1 MRVSPK
7 KVSTKAPPNTK
18 QRVPSAASVGTDS
31 RTTAQARLKGRTAT
45 PEQTRSTSPRAAR
58 AGHPR
63 PKAKS
68 VASKNPSFVD
78 TTLSTT
84 VDTTSDTIAD
94 KNEVTIEEPNL
105 KRTDSDPDAIAMDDT
120 NVDIPNLGL
129 TALARLEDSD
139 VEALA
144 RSLLAARGES
154 IDETF
159 VSDIPGAMD
168 VALRLSAK
176 LQEMSETNLFDC
188 DKSKTNLC
196 RRDVGKSDSPADAL
210 LGDESCVEID
220 VDLVSTDS
228 EMFSQAPAEVVVE
241 SVADVTL
248 SGSGESDLEP
258 DTAMRPRRH
267 LGDLTLRSSS
277 SVNECV
283 DEATTHRSTSDVMQ
297 VLQPTSVY
305 HVADTSTSE
314 LAGQSFLAAV
324 PAIPAVTEPSVQ
336 VQEQT
341 VEVVDSARMTCLES
355 TSTLASIPPTAP
367 DGPPLIQDG
376 PPMVTMSHQNFY
388 STPPGVCDGQ
398 AKPRFVPAEH
408 SARFVP
414 LRGHTASQGFVGT
427 WSVPGHMVSGEAV
440 LWSSAQARSGANTP
454 RMPMDRVLDSSQTS
468 PGQSP
473 LPWTWTRGPHGLVQS
488 HTTTMPVGALGSARC
503 LMPQRSSLVMPQ
515 GGSTPNQ
522 CQRSAVVTSP
532 QGAGRLPRAAS
543 CASHASTPSG
553 AVPVTASIAC
563 EKPSL
568 SHVPAVVGS
577 ATPSGPSSS
586 WCFQTALMAC

>member
-1 MRVSPK
+1 M
-7 KVSTKAPPNTK
+7 
-18 QRVPSAASVGTDS
+18 Q
-31 RTTAQARLKGRTAT
+31 
-45 PEQTRSTSPRAAR
+45 
-58 AGHPR
+58 
-63 PKAKS
+63 
-68 VASKNPSFVD
+68 
-78 TTLSTT
+78 
-84 VDTTSDTIAD
+84 
-94 KNEVTIEEPNL
+94 EPNL
-105 KRTDSDPDAIAMDDT
+105 EIGDSDLDAIAMNDEIVRRSVDPD
-120 NVDIPNLGL
+120 VDIPNLGL

-154 IDETF
+154 LDETF
-159 VSDIPGAMD
+159 VSDIPGAME

-188 DKSKTNLC
+188 EKSKTNLC

-228 EMFSQAPAEVVVE
+228 EVFSQAPAEVVLE

-248 SGSGESDLEP
+248 SGSGESDLEQ
-258 DTAMRPRRH
+258 DTAMRARRH
-267 LGDLTLRSSS
+267 LGDLTLRSSR
-277 SVNECV
+277 SVNESM
-283 DEATTHRSTSDVMQ
+283 DEVTTQRSTSDVMQ
-297 VLQPTSVY
+297 VLQLAPACHASD
-305 HVADTSTSE
+305 ACTSE
-314 LAGQSFLAAV
+314 LAGQSLLAAV
-324 PAIPAVTEPSVQ
+324 PAIPVVTEPSVQ
-336 VQEQT
+336 EQT
-341 VEVVDSARMTCLES
+341 VEIVDSARMTCLES

-376 PPMVTMSHQNFY
+376 TPMVPMSHQNFY
-388 STPPGVCDGQ
+388 TMPSGLFDGQ

-427 WSVPGHMVSGEAV
+427 WTVPGHMVSGEAV
-440 LWSSAQARSGANTP
+440 LWSSAQARSGASTP
-454 RMPMDRVLDSSQTS
+454 RMPMDHRVLDASQTS
-468 PGQSP
+468 PMGQSP
-473 LPWTWTRGPHGLVQS
+473 LAWTWTRGPQGLVQS

-522 CQRSAVVTSP
+522 CQRSAVVASP
-532 QGAGRLPRAAS
+532 QGVGRLPRAAS

-553 AVPVTASIAC
+553 AVPFTASIAC

-577 ATPSGPSSS
+577 ATPSGPGSS